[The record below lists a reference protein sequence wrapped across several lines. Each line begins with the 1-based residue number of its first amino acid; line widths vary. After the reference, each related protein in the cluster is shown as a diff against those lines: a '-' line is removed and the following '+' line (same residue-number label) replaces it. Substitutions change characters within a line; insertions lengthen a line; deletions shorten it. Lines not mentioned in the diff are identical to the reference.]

1 MTINKEEIVQLCKA
15 YQKYGTLREVSRI
28 FARSPNTVKKY
39 VSLKMAVKTQNIIK
53 HIYSNNQRLIGVYT
67 GLWMGDGTQYYE
79 NRYTI
84 KICSNKDDKHLN
96 DFIQNIIYL
105 LFRKKTTLIEE
116 SLTKRACII
125 FWSKFIFNFIYTYV
139 VHEEGKKTY
148 SVKLKENIESYNNDF
163 LEGCLLG
170 LVLTD
175 GYLKSKFHFN
185 VTSSNLAENM
195 KEILIKFGFNPSVYI
210 HKREKY
216 GWKNLYMVKLNI
228 EESKR
233 LCSFLDEILRKIGY
247 SLSFQELKYGPG
259 RI

>member
-1 MTINKEEIVQLCKA
+1 MTINKEETVQLYEA
-15 YQKYGTLREVSRI
+15 YQKYGTLKEVSRI
-28 FARSPNTVKKY
+28 FSRSPNTVKKY
-39 VSLKMAVKTQNIIK
+39 VSLKMAVKTQNIVK
-53 HIYSNNQRLIGVYT
+53 YLCSNNQRLIGVYV
-67 GLWMGDGTQYYE
+67 GIWMGDGTQYYE

-84 KICSNKDDKHLN
+84 KICSNKDDKYLN
-96 DFIQNIIYL
+96 SFIQDIIYM

-125 FWSKFIFNFIYTYV
+125 FWSKFIFNFIYSYV
-139 VHEEGKKTY
+139 VHDSKKKTY
-148 SVKLKENIESYNNDF
+148 SVQLKEKIESYNSDF

-170 LVLTD
+170 LALTD
-175 GYLKSKFHFN
+175 GYLKSKFLFN
-185 VTSSNLAENM
+185 VTSGNLAENM
-195 KEILIKFGFNPSVYI
+195 KDILIKFAFNPSVYI

-216 GWKNLYMVKLNI
+216 GWKNLYMVKLNT

-233 LCSFLDEILRKIGY
+233 LGSFLDQILIKIGY

>member
-1 MTINKEEIVQLCKA
+1 MTINKEETIQLCKA
-15 YQKYGTLREVSRI
+15 YQKYGTLKEVSRI

-39 VSLKMAVKTQNIIK
+39 VSLKMAVKTQNIVK
-53 HIYSNNQRLIGVYT
+53 SLCSNNKRLIGVYV
-67 GLWMGDGTQYYE
+67 GIWMGDGTQYYK

-96 DFIQNIIYL
+96 DFIQHIIYL

-139 VHEEGKKTY
+139 VHGEGKKTY
-148 SVKLKENIESYNNDF
+148 YVQLKEKIESYNRDF

-195 KEILIKFGFNPSVYI
+195 KDILIKFAFNPSVYI

-216 GWKNLYMVKLNI
+216 GWKNLYMVKLNT

-233 LCSFLDEILRKIGY
+233 LGSFLDQILRKIGY